1 MTRRTAHPYENENK
15 AADMT
20 TTSSPSSR
28 SSSPGATG
36 DLGVTGPLVNGT
48 WLDKTSMGAVDH
60 VNPATARTNGSVLLS
75 GPQEVDDAVAAAKA
89 AHPEWRAM
97 SPDKRRR
104 ILQRVEE
111 LMLARVP
118 ELGRLTT
125 LELGAPITMASALAH
140 LCAGWFG
147 YYAGWADKIEGSTI
161 PPSPVM
167 VPGLDYTVPE
177 PYGVVGIILT
187 WNGPIMSVGMKIA
200 PALAA
205 GNCVVVKS
213 PDLAPFTVARFAE
226 IALEAGLPPGV
237 LHILPGGPEA
247 GEHLV
252 RHPDVDMI
260 SFTGGIPTAKKILDS
275 ARHSLKPVLLELGGK
290 TASVVFP
297 DADLD
302 EAVASTVRSCF
313 NLSGQGCNLTTR
325 LLVHRDVYERV
336 VQTAA
341 GAATALGVGDPF
353 APTTALG
360 PVIGAAARD
369 RILGVIEQAA
379 DNSRLVV
386 GGHAVDPAALA
397 PDVRDGYFVEPTV
410 LADVDPGSD
419 VARHEVFG
427 PVLSILPF
435 GTEEEAVALANSTPY
450 GLGAVL
456 YTRDVSRVQRVVP
469 QLQAGT
475 VHVNGASGQPP
486 GAPFGGYK
494 HSGHGRE
501 GGKEGLF
508 EFLQTKNVFIR
519 A

>member
-1 MTRRTAHPYENENK
+1 
-15 AADMT
+15 MT
-20 TTSSPSSR
+20 TTSPSS
-28 SSSPGATG
+28 PVTG
-36 DLGVTGPLVNGT
+36 DLGVTGPLVDGT
-48 WLDKTSMGAVDH
+48 WLDKTSAGSVDH
-60 VNPATARTNGSVLLS
+60 VNPATARVNGSVLLC

-89 AHPEWRAM
+89 AHPEWRAL

-111 LMLARVP
+111 LMLERVP

-125 LELGAPITMASALAH
+125 LELGAPITMSAALAH

-147 YYAGWADKIEGSTI
+147 YYAGWADKIEGATI

-167 VPGLDYTVPE
+167 VQGLDYTVPE

-213 PDLAPFTVARFAE
+213 PDLAPYTVARFAE

-237 LHILPGGPEA
+237 LHVLPGGAEA

-275 ARHSLKPVLLELGGK
+275 ARHTLKPVLLELGGK
-290 TASVVFP
+290 TASVIFP
-297 DADLD
+297 DADID
-302 EAVASTVRSCF
+302 EAVAGTVRSCF

-325 LLVHRDVYERV
+325 LLAHRDVYERV
-336 VQTAA
+336 VQVAA
-341 GAATALGVGDPF
+341 AATASLTVGDPF
-353 APTTALG
+353 VPTTALG
-360 PVIGAAARD
+360 PVIGPGARD
-369 RILGVIEQAA
+369 RILGVIERAA
-379 DNSRLVV
+379 DGGRLVV
-386 GGHAVDPAALA
+386 GGHAVDPTSLT
-397 PDVRDGYFVEPTV
+397 PEVRGGYFVEPTV
-410 LADVDPGSD
+410 LADVSPDSD

-435 GTEEEAVALANSTPY
+435 DTEEEAIALTNATPY

-456 YTRDVSRVQRVVP
+456 YTRDVARVQRVVP
-469 QLQAGT
+469 LIQAGT

-501 GGKEGLF
+501 GGKEGLY
-508 EFLQTKNVFIR
+508 EFLQTKNVFIK

>member
-1 MTRRTAHPYENENK
+1 MTA
-15 AADMT
+15 
-20 TTSSPSSR
+20 SPS
-28 SSSPGATG
+28 PVTD
-36 DLGVTGPLVNGT
+36 DLGVTGPLINGS
-48 WLDKTSMGAVDH
+48 WPEKTSLGATDH
-60 VNPATARTNGSVLLS
+60 LNPATGRVNGSVLLS
-75 GPQEVDDAVAAAKA
+75 GPQEVDDAVAAARA
-89 AHPEWRAM
+89 AQPEWRAM

-111 LMLARVP
+111 LMLERAG

-125 LELGAPITMASALAH
+125 LEIGAPIMMASALAH

-147 YYAGWADKIEGSTI
+147 YYAGWADKIEGATI
-161 PPSPVM
+161 PPSPLM

-187 WNGPIMSVGMKIA
+187 WNGPVMSVGMKIA

-213 PDLAPFTVARFAE
+213 PDLAPFAVARFGE
-226 IALEAGLPPGV
+226 LALEAGLPPGV

-247 GEHLV
+247 GDHLV
-252 RHPDVDMI
+252 CHPDVDMI
-260 SFTGGIPTAKKILDS
+260 SFTGGIPTAQKILDA
-275 ARHSLKPVLLELGGK
+275 ARHTLKPVLLELGGK

-302 EAVASTVRSCF
+302 AAVAETVRSCM
-313 NLSGQGCNLTTR
+313 NLSGQGCNLSTR
-325 LLVHRDVYERV
+325 LLVHRDAYEDV
-336 VQTAA
+336 VAA
-341 GAATALGVGDPF
+341 AARAAEALTVGDPF
-353 APTTALG
+353 ERTTALG
-360 PVIGAAARD
+360 PVIGPAARD
-369 RILGVIEQAA
+369 RILGVIEEAA
-379 DNSRLVV
+379 HTSRLVT
-386 GGHAVDPAALA
+386 GGHAVDPGGL
-397 PDVRDGYFVEPTV
+397 PPQVRGGSFVEPTV
-410 LADVDPGSD
+410 LADVAEDSD

-427 PVLSILPF
+427 PVLSVLPF
-435 GTEEEAVALANSTPY
+435 DDEDEAVRLANSTPY
-450 GLGAVL
+450 GLGSVL
-456 YTRDVSRVQRVVP
+456 YTRDVARVQRVVP
-469 QLQAGT
+469 RLQAGT

-501 GGKEGLF
+501 GGKEGLY

>member
-1 MTRRTAHPYENENK
+1 MATTASI
-15 AADMT
+15 
-20 TTSSPSSR
+20 SSPDS
-28 SSSPGATG
+28 TG
-36 DLGVTGPLVNGT
+36 EPAELGVTGPLVDGT
-48 WLDKTSMGAVDH
+48 WLDKTSLGAVDH
-60 VNPATARTNGSVLLS
+60 INPATARVNGSVLLS
-75 GPQEVDDAVAAAKA
+75 GPPEVDDAVAAAKA
-89 AHPEWRAM
+89 AHPEWRAL

-104 ILQRVEE
+104 ILQRIEE

-118 ELGRLTT
+118 ELGRLMT
-125 LELGAPITMASALAH
+125 LELGAPIMMSSALAH

-147 YYAGWADKIEGSTI
+147 YYAGWADKIEGATI
-161 PPSPVM
+161 PPSPIM
-167 VPGLDYTVPE
+167 APGLDYTVPE
-177 PYGVVGIILT
+177 PYGVVGAILT

-260 SFTGGIPTAKKILDS
+260 SFTGGIPTAQKILDS
-275 ARHSLKPVLLELGGK
+275 ARHTLKPVLLELGGK

-302 EAVASTVRSCF
+302 AAVAETVRSCF
-313 NLSGQGCNLTTR
+313 NLTGQGCNLTTR

-336 VQTAA
+336 VESAAQAAA
-341 GAATALGVGDPF
+341 GFTVGDPF
-353 APTTALG
+353 EQATALG
-360 PVIGAAARD
+360 PVVGAAARD
-369 RILGVIEQAA
+369 RILAVIDKAA
-379 DNSRLVV
+379 GSSRLVL
-386 GGHAVDPAALA
+386 GGHAVAADTL
-397 PDVRDGYFVEPTV
+397 PPQNRDGFYIEPTV
-410 LADVDPGSD
+410 LADVDPDSE

-427 PVLSILPF
+427 PVLSIIPF
-435 GTEEEAVALANSTPY
+435 DTEDQAVQLANSTPY

-456 YTRDVSRVQRVVP
+456 YSRDVTRVQRLVP

-501 GGKEGLF
+501 GGKEGLY